1 LRSFGG
7 FNRFSINKLP
17 ERNEE
22 IKECNFM
29 VQAQSKKLSF
39 EEYLNYSDKTNNRYE
54 LIDGELIALPP
65 ESEPNNFIANYLFFY
80 LASSGL
86 VPLRL
91 IKTHNCEVQ
100 VAVLRSSDAA
110 NRYPDLIILEPEH
123 IPLTANRLTIT
134 FDMLPPRFVV
144 EVVSRGRVGRDGD
157 YDRKRAQ
164 YAARG
169 IAEYWVIDP
178 IEQVVTVLRLE
189 NGQYVE
195 VGVFRDGEAIVSPM
209 FPQLSLT
216 VQQIL
221 SGEI

>member
-1 LRSFGG
+1 
-7 FNRFSINKLP
+7 
-17 ERNEE
+17 
-22 IKECNFM
+22 M
-29 VQAQSKKLSF
+29 AQAQAKKITF
-39 EEYLNYSDKTNNRYE
+39 NEYLNYSNDTDKRYE

-100 VAVLRSSDAA
+100 VAVLRSGDAA

-134 FDMLPPRFVV
+134 FDMLPPRLVV
-144 EVVSRGRVGRDGD
+144 EVVSPGRVGRDRD
-157 YDRKRAQ
+157 YNRKRVQ

-189 NGQYVE
+189 DGQYVE
-195 VGVFRDGEAIVSPM
+195 VGVFRDGEAIISPM

-221 SGEI
+221 SGEV

>member
-1 LRSFGG
+1 
-7 FNRFSINKLP
+7 
-17 ERNEE
+17 
-22 IKECNFM
+22 M
-29 VQAQSKKLSF
+29 VQFQLKRLTF
-39 EEYLNYSDKTNNRYE
+39 DEYLNYSDNTDNRYE

-100 VAVLRSSDAA
+100 VAVLRSGDAA

-134 FDMLPPRFVV
+134 FDMLPPRLVV
-144 EVVSRGRVGRDGD
+144 EVVSPGRVGRERD
-157 YDRKRAQ
+157 YERKRAQ

-189 NGQYVE
+189 DGQYVE
-195 VGVFRDGEAIVSPM
+195 VGVFRDGEVMMSPM
-209 FPQLSLT
+209 FSQLSLR
-216 VQQIL
+216 VQQIF
-221 SGEI
+221 SGEVEGLF

>member
-1 LRSFGG
+1 
-7 FNRFSINKLP
+7 
-17 ERNEE
+17 
-22 IKECNFM
+22 M
-29 VQAQSKKLSF
+29 VQVKLSKLTF
-39 EEYLNYSDKTNNRYE
+39 DEYLNYSDNTDNRYE

-100 VAVLRSSDAA
+100 VAVLRSGDAA

-134 FDMLPPRFVV
+134 FDMLPPRLVV
-144 EVVSRGRVGRDGD
+144 EVVSPGRVGRERD
-157 YDRKRAQ
+157 YERKRAQ
-164 YAARG
+164 YSARG

-178 IEQVVTVLRLE
+178 IQQVVTVLRLE
-189 NGQYVE
+189 DGQYVE
-195 VGVFRDGEAIVSPM
+195 VGVFRDGEAMMSPM

-216 VQQIL
+216 VQQIFN
-221 SGEI
+221 GEL

>member
-1 LRSFGG
+1 
-7 FNRFSINKLP
+7 
-17 ERNEE
+17 
-22 IKECNFM
+22 M
-29 VQAQSKKLSF
+29 VQGLSKKLTF

-65 ESEPNNFIANYLFFY
+65 ESEPNNFIAKYLFFY

-144 EVVSRGRVGRDGD
+144 EVVSRGRVGSDRA

-169 IAEYWVIDP
+169 IAEYWAIDP

-189 NGQYVE
+189 DGKYVE

-221 SGEI
+221 SGEV

>member
-1 LRSFGG
+1 
-7 FNRFSINKLP
+7 
-17 ERNEE
+17 
-22 IKECNFM
+22 M
-29 VQAQSKKLSF
+29 VQVQIKKLTF
-39 EEYLNYSDKTNNRYE
+39 DEYLSYSDNTDKRYE

-100 VAVLRSSDAA
+100 VAVLRSGDAA

-134 FDMLPPRFVV
+134 FDMLPPRLVV
-144 EVVSRGRVGRDGD
+144 EVVSPGRVGRERD
-157 YDRKRAQ
+157 YERKRAQ

-189 NGQYVE
+189 DGQSVE
-195 VGVFRDGEAIVSPM
+195 VGVFRDGEAIVSSM

-221 SGEI
+221 RGDV

>member
-1 LRSFGG
+1 
-7 FNRFSINKLP
+7 
-17 ERNEE
+17 
-22 IKECNFM
+22 M
-29 VQAQSKKLSF
+29 VQVQIKKLTF
-39 EEYLNYSDKTNNRYE
+39 DEYLSYSDNTDKRYE

-100 VAVLRSSDAA
+100 VAVLRSGDAA

-134 FDMLPPRFVV
+134 FDMLPPRLVV
-144 EVVSRGRVGRDGD
+144 EVVSPGRLGRDRD
-157 YDRKRAQ
+157 YERKRAQ

-178 IEQVVTVLRLE
+178 IEEVVTVLRLQD
-189 NGQYVE
+189 GQYVE
-195 VGVFRDGEAIVSPM
+195 VGGFRDGEAIVSPM

-216 VQQIL
+216 VQQIF
-221 SGEI
+221 SGEV

>member
-1 LRSFGG
+1 
-7 FNRFSINKLP
+7 
-17 ERNEE
+17 
-22 IKECNFM
+22 M
-29 VQAQSKKLSF
+29 VQVQIKKLTF
-39 EEYLNYSDKTNNRYE
+39 DEYLSYSDNTDKRYE

-100 VAVLRSSDAA
+100 VAVLRSGDAA

-134 FDMLPPRFVV
+134 FDMLPPRLVV
-144 EVVSRGRVGRDGD
+144 EVVSPGRVGRERD
-157 YDRKRAQ
+157 YERKRAQ
-164 YAARG
+164 YAARS

-189 NGQYVE
+189 EGQYVE

-221 SGEI
+221 SGEV

>member
-1 LRSFGG
+1 
-7 FNRFSINKLP
+7 
-17 ERNEE
+17 
-22 IKECNFM
+22 M
-29 VQAQSKKLSF
+29 VQLKIKKLTF
-39 EEYLNYSDKTNNRYE
+39 DEYLNYSDNTDNRYE

-100 VAVLRSSDAA
+100 VAVLRSGDAA

-134 FDMLPPRFVV
+134 FDMLPPRLVV
-144 EVVSRGRVGRDGD
+144 EVVSPGRLGSDRD
-157 YDRKRAQ
+157 YERKRAQ

-169 IAEYWVIDP
+169 IAEYWAIDP
-178 IEQVVTVLRLE
+178 IEEVVTVLRLQD
-189 NGQYVE
+189 GQYVE

-221 SGEI
+221 SGEV

>member
-1 LRSFGG
+1 
-7 FNRFSINKLP
+7 
-17 ERNEE
+17 
-22 IKECNFM
+22 M
-29 VQAQSKKLSF
+29 VQAQSKKLTF
-39 EEYLNYSDKTNNRYE
+39 DEYLNYSNETDQRYE

-100 VAVLRSSDAA
+100 VAVLRWRSPRRGSGDAA

-123 IPLTANRLTIT
+123 IPLTATRLTIT

-144 EVVSRGRVGRDGD
+144 EVVSPGRVGSDRD

-169 IAEYWVIDP
+169 IAEYWAIDP
-178 IEQVVTVLRLE
+178 IEQVVTVLRLQD
-189 NGQYVE
+189 GQYVE

-221 SGEI
+221 SGEV

>member
-1 LRSFGG
+1 LVRGG
-7 FNRFSINKLP
+7 LGWG
-17 ERNEE
+17 
-22 IKECNFM
+22 
-29 VQAQSKKLSF
+29 KKF
-39 EEYLNYSDKTNNRYE
+39 TVPAR
-54 LIDGELIALPP
+54 IA
-65 ESEPNNFIANYLFFY
+65 IFFY

-123 IPLTANRLTIT
+123 IPLTATRLTIT

-144 EVVSRGRVGRDGD
+144 EVVSRDRVGSDRD
-157 YDRKRAQ
+157 YERKRAQ

-169 IAEYWVIDP
+169 IAEYWAIDP

-189 NGQYVE
+189 DGQYVE

-221 SGEI
+221 TGEV

>member
-1 LRSFGG
+1 
-7 FNRFSINKLP
+7 
-17 ERNEE
+17 
-22 IKECNFM
+22 M
-29 VQAQSKKLSF
+29 VQAQSKKLTF
-39 EEYLNYSDKTNNRYE
+39 DEYLNYSNETDLRYE

-100 VAVLRSSDAA
+100 VAVLRWRSPRRGSGDAA

-123 IPLTANRLTIT
+123 IPLTATRLTIT

-144 EVVSRGRVGRDGD
+144 EVVSPGRLGRDGD
-157 YDRKRAQ
+157 YERKRAQ

-169 IAEYWVIDP
+169 IAEYWAIDP
-178 IEQVVTVLRLE
+178 IEQVVTVLRLQD
-189 NGQYVE
+189 GQYVE

-221 SGEI
+221 SGEV

>member
-1 LRSFGG
+1 
-7 FNRFSINKLP
+7 
-17 ERNEE
+17 
-22 IKECNFM
+22 M
-29 VQAQSKKLSF
+29 VQVKLSKLTF
-39 EEYLNYSDKTNNRYE
+39 DEYLNYSDNTDNRYE

-100 VAVLRSSDAA
+100 VAVLRWRSPRRGSGDAA

-123 IPLTANRLTIT
+123 IPLTATRLTIT

-144 EVVSRGRVGRDGD
+144 QVVSRGRLGRDRD
-157 YDRKRAQ
+157 YERKRAQ

-169 IAEYWVIDP
+169 IAEYWAIDP
-178 IEQVVTVLRLE
+178 IEEVVTVLRLQD
-189 NGQYVE
+189 GQYVE

-221 SGEI
+221 SGEV

>member
-1 LRSFGG
+1 ML
-7 FNRFSINKLP
+7 
-17 ERNEE
+17 
-22 IKECNFM
+22 
-29 VQAQSKKLSF
+29 QAQSKKLTF
-39 EEYLNYSDKTNNRYE
+39 DEYLNYSNDTDQRYE

-100 VAVLRSSDAA
+100 VAVLRSGDAA

-123 IPLTANRLTIT
+123 IPLTAIRLTIT

-144 EVVSRGRVGRDGD
+144 EVVSPGRLGSDRD
-157 YDRKRAQ
+157 YERKRAQ

-221 SGEI
+221 SGEV

>member
-1 LRSFGG
+1 
-7 FNRFSINKLP
+7 
-17 ERNEE
+17 
-22 IKECNFM
+22 M
-29 VQAQSKKLSF
+29 VQAQSKKLTF
-39 EEYLNYSDKTNNRYE
+39 NEYFNYSDNTDNRYE

-100 VAVLRSSDAA
+100 VAVLRSGDAA

-134 FDMLPPRFVV
+134 FDMLPPRLVV
-144 EVVSRGRVGRDGD
+144 EVVSPGRVGSDRD
-157 YDRKRAQ
+157 YERKRAQ

-169 IAEYWVIDP
+169 IAEYWAIDP

-221 SGEI
+221 SGEV

>member
-1 LRSFGG
+1 
-7 FNRFSINKLP
+7 
-17 ERNEE
+17 
-22 IKECNFM
+22 M
-29 VQAQSKKLSF
+29 VQAQSKKLTF

-123 IPLTANRLTIT
+123 IPLTATRLTIT

-144 EVVSRGRVGRDGD
+144 EVVSPGRVGSDRDYEG
-157 YDRKRAQ
+157 ANELSTQ
-164 YAARG
+164 RG
-169 IAEYWVIDP
+169 ASQSIGLSI
-178 IEQVVTVLRLE
+178 
-189 NGQYVE
+189 
-195 VGVFRDGEAIVSPM
+195 
-209 FPQLSLT
+209 QLNKL
-216 VQQIL
+216 
-221 SGEI
+221 

>member
-1 LRSFGG
+1 MVRV
-7 FNRFSINKLP
+7 KL
-17 ERNEE
+17 
-22 IKECNFM
+22 
-29 VQAQSKKLSF
+29 KKLTF
-39 EEYLNYSDKTNNRYE
+39 DEYLNYSDNTDNRYE

-80 LASSGL
+80 LASSRL

-100 VAVLRSSDAA
+100 VAVLRSGDAA

-134 FDMLPPRFVV
+134 FDMLPPRLVV
-144 EVVSRGRVGRDGD
+144 EVVSPGRVGRDRD
-157 YDRKRAQ
+157 YDPLRGLRQRKRAQ

-178 IEQVVTVLRLE
+178 IQQVVTVLRLE
-189 NGQYVE
+189 DGQYIE
-195 VGVFRDGEAIVSPM
+195 IGVFRDGESMISPM

-216 VQQIL
+216 VKQIFI
-221 SGEI
+221 GEG